1 MLLVSLLKKIGIPT
15 VFLITIYLV
24 NPYNLNIYIGYLMP
38 ALILFDKD
46 SLVRNFD
53 KSAFILFLFSVSYA
67 LFFAL
72 LDDSRGKQYILIYAM
87 VPITFY
93 MLGRVIA
100 FKLKT
105 SQEFIFFLLL
115 IVGIFHSLTAMIS
128 VLVVF
133 LQEGF
138 FSIDRNLPNFW
149 NGEIILATIMGSY
162 FTLNMCIPAILVV
175 GAKRFNLL
183 TKIMAIIIFAISILC
198 VLKIGSRTQLGVF
211 LITLLISLIYIIPRQ
226 SFKNNILLFL
236 VLVLVSFLIISKL
249 NFNMDQDWLSAFAG
263 RMEEG
268 NNGDIASGGGRLI
281 RWEKSLENLFTKPLG
296 WDPEEFGHAHNLW
309 LDVLRVGGIIP
320 FLFLI
325 IFSIMSFINI
335 KKTIRVSKKNYA
347 FNNLIIVYSIA
358 FFLVFM
364 VEPIL
369 EGMLQLFAVF
379 CFFMGVVNSY
389 NTSKQENALA

>member
-281 RWEKSLENLFTKPLG
+281 RRGRLLVNL
-296 WDPEEFGHAHNLW
+296 
-309 LDVLRVGGIIP
+309 VQCR
-320 FLFLI
+320 
-325 IFSIMSFINI
+325 
-335 KKTIRVSKKNYA
+335 
-347 FNNLIIVYSIA
+347 
-358 FFLVFM
+358 
-364 VEPIL
+364 
-369 EGMLQLFAVF
+369 
-379 CFFMGVVNSY
+379 
-389 NTSKQENALA
+389 LAGLKGAGD